1 MSGVAAARRSAA
13 RVGGGSGGGDDDYEC
28 RACYGVSVAC
38 VSLLLFCVLAASV
51 SVTKACAVAG
61 LAVLLFGV
69 IGWFVPLC
77 GAGGGR
83 GAGSGR
89 RGGDAVRVPARRRG
103 ADRHAAGVRVRGPR
117 GGRRRRRRRE
127 QARRQRAVRGVPG
140 GRGARRDGAAAAGVR
155 PPLPQGLRRHVAAL
169 AHHLPA
175 LPLRGLAAET
185 GGETCPAAAGAS
197 RRIDVGVC
205 RSRCVAAG
213 VAFAFVF
220 DRKEGI
226 LDCTL

>member
-77 GAGGGR
+77 GAGDPPARAAPPRGRGR
-83 GAGSGR
+83 GAG
-89 RGGDAVRVPARRRG
+89 
-103 ADRHAAGVRVRGPR
+103 AAG
-117 GGRRRRRRRE
+117 
-127 QARRQRAVRGVPG
+127 
-140 GRGARRDGAAAAGVR
+140 
-155 PPLPQGLRRHVAAL
+155 
-169 AHHLPA
+169 
-175 LPLRGLAAET
+175 
-185 GGETCPAAAGAS
+185 
-197 RRIDVGVC
+197 
-205 RSRCVAAG
+205 
-213 VAFAFVF
+213 
-220 DRKEGI
+220 
-226 LDCTL
+226 